1 MAKFVQSRFKIPFL
15 ISDCDILSN
24 VNWLS
29 LLFSLIALLVFF
41 ISPKHWVL
49 KLIHINRQILRDI
62 QSRYFVWKEVI
73 YGEHNI
79 IIFTQYQTIFNQCD
93 FRKSWTLIWKMVF
106 YKALKRFII
115 NNLMI
120 KNVAVV
126 SLCLSNKR
134 KTILS
139 L

>member
-49 KLIHINRQILRDI
+49 KLIHINSQILRDI

-73 YGEHNI
+73 YGEPNI
-79 IIFTQYQTIFNQCD
+79 IIFTQYQTIFNQRD